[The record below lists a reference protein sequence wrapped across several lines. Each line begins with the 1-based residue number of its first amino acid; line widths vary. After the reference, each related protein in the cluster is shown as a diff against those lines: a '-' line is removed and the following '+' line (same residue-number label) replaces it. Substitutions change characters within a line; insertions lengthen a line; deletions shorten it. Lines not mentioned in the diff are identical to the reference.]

1 MNKNDNMTLMTR
13 TKTPHSTQIVGTKLQ
28 SLSDGALQGL
38 RLDHYGTIAKGTGS
52 SWLVTVFDEEGNED
66 NHFAYGSFG
75 EARDFLINARCLGA
89 EEIRWVETREHDG
102 WKLVT
107 ARFLRVVEAP
117 RKMRDVSFRILR
129 EISVSV
135 PTDEGGYVSMEE
147 ARRLAMQEVA
157 DNGFTLMWIR
167 TSAQYEH

>member
-28 SLSDGALQGL
+28 SLSDAALQGL
-38 RLDHYGTIAKGTGS
+38 GLDHYGSITKGTGS

-66 NHFAYGSFG
+66 DHFAFGSFG

-89 EEIRWVETREHDG
+89 EEVRWVETREHDG
-102 WKLVT
+102 WKLIT

-117 RKMRDVSFRILR
+117 RRMRDVSFRIAR
-129 EISVSV
+129 EVVVSV
-135 PTDEGGYVSMEE
+135 PTDENGFVSMGE

-157 DNGFTLMWIR
+157 DNGFSLIWTR
-167 TSAQYEH
+167 TSSPYDG